1 MSEAVKAPIRKV
13 EVGSLETQ
21 VEQRPD
27 GSLIM
32 RSSRSLG
39 PYPARLNDRLIRWA
53 AERPGHTFLAQR
65 GAGGDW
71 RRVSYAEALSAVRV
85 LAQGLLD
92 LGLDAQRPLAVIS
105 DNSIEH
111 GLLGLAAMHAG
122 IPYAPISPAYSLLS
136 TDHAK
141 LRYIL
146 SMLTPG
152 AVFAADGTQFAK
164 AIAAAV
170 PQDAALITAGGD
182 AGRKAISAA
191 ALLVGKASS
200 AVDRAYDRVGP
211 ETVAKILFTS
221 GSTGN
226 PKGVITTQRM
236 WCSNQQ
242 MVAECLPCFV
252 STPPVLVDWLPWN
265 HVFGGSHN
273 FGIVLYNG
281 GSLYIDEGKPVPALV
296 GRTIANLRD
305 IAPTVYYNVPRGFEA
320 LVAYLEQEPAL
331 RRHFFSRLQFMF
343 YAGANLSQPTW
354 EALDRLAAETCGER
368 ILMMSSLGSTETA
381 PFATCANWDSR
392 RAGQIGLP
400 APGVEIKLVPV
411 EDKLEAR
418 FRGPNI
424 TPGYW
429 RAPEVTRAAFD
440 EEGFYKMGDAVRPVD
455 PDDLQKGLMFDG
467 RIAEDFKLATG
478 TWVSVGRLRTDM
490 IAAGA
495 PYVQDVVVAGH
506 DRDYVAA
513 LIFLYPPACS
523 RLCTDLPGGSPLGAF
538 ARHPG
543 MRAFLQSMLD
553 RLAAAGTGS
562 ANRVLRALVL
572 EEPATIDRNEL
583 TDKGSIN
590 QRAVLAQRAALVDE
604 LYGETPSPRT
614 LVPQR

>member
-1 MSEAVKAPIRKV
+1 MNRPAEAPVRKV
-13 EVGSLETQ
+13 LTGAREAL
-21 VEQRPD
+21 VERRAD
-27 GSLIM
+27 GTLLL
-32 RSSRSLG
+32 RSRHPLG
-39 PYPARLNDRLIRWA
+39 PYPARLNDRLVRWA
-53 AERPGHTFLAQR
+53 RERPDQTFLAQR
-65 GAGGDW
+65 DAAGEW
-71 RRVSYAEALSAVRV
+71 RRVSYSEALSRVRV
-85 LAQGLLD
+85 LAQRLLD
-92 LGLDAQRPLAVIS
+92 LDLDAQRPLAVIS

-111 GLLGLAAMHAG
+111 GLLGLAAMHVG

-136 TDHAK
+136 TDYAK

-152 AVFAADGTQFAK
+152 AVFAAEGSLYAK

-170 PQDAALITAGGD
+170 PKDVAVITSGGD
-182 AGRKAISAA
+182 AGRTAIAA
-191 ALLVGKASS
+191 AELLAGTAGP
-200 AVDRAYDRVGP
+200 AVDRAFGGVGAD
-211 ETVAKILFTS
+211 TVAKVLFTS

-252 STPPVLVDWLPWN
+252 ATPPVLVDWLPWN

-281 GSLYIDEGKPVPALV
+281 GTLYIDEGKPVPALV
-296 GRTIANLRD
+296 ERSIRNLRD

-320 LVAYLEQEPAL
+320 LVGYLEKEPAL
-331 RRHFFSRLQFMF
+331 REHFFSRLQFMF
-343 YAGANLSQPTW
+343 YAGANLSQPIW
-354 EALDRLAAETCGER
+354 EALDRLAIQTCGER
-368 ILMMSSLGSTETA
+368 ILMMTSLGSTETA

-400 APGVEIKLVPV
+400 APGVEVKLVPV

-429 RAPEVTRAAFD
+429 RAPDITRTAFD
-440 EEGFYKMGDAVRPVD
+440 EEGFYKMGDAVRPAD
-455 PDDLQKGLMFDG
+455 PADLQKGLMFDG

-478 TWVSVGRLRTDM
+478 TWVSVGRLRTELV
-490 IAAGA
+490 AAGA

-513 LIFLYPPACS
+513 LIFLYPPACHS
-523 RLCTDLPGGSPLGAF
+523 LCPDLPADSQLGAY
-538 ARHPG
+538 ARHPAI
-543 MRAFLQSMLD
+543 RAFLQSTLQ
-553 RLAAAGTGS
+553 RLEAGATGS
-562 ANRVLRALVL
+562 ANRVLRAIVL
-572 EEPATIDRNEL
+572 EEPATIDRHEL

-590 QRAVLAQRAALVDE
+590 QRAVLTQRAALVEE
-604 LYGETPSPRT
+604 LYAEAPSPRT
-614 LVPQR
+614 LVPRR

>member
-1 MSEAVKAPIRKV
+1 VSGPAVRAV
-13 EVGSLETQ
+13 HTGALETLR
-21 VEQRPD
+21 ERRAD
-27 GSLIM
+27 GTSILRE
-32 RSSRSLG
+32 RSALG
-39 PYPARLNDRLIRWA
+39 TYPARLNDRLLHWA
-53 AERPGHTFLAQR
+53 AERPDQTFLAQR
-65 GAGGDW
+65 RADGEW
-71 RRVSYAEALSAVRV
+71 RRVTYAETLRTIRV
-85 LAQGLLD
+85 IAQKLLD
-92 LGLDAQRPLAVIS
+92 LGLSVERPLAVIS
-105 DNSIEH
+105 DNSIDH

-152 AVFAADGTQFAK
+152 AVFAAEGSQYAR

-170 PQDAALITAGGD
+170 PPDAAVITAGGD
-182 AGRKAISAA
+182 AGRGAIAYA
-191 ALLVGKASS
+191 EMVGGGAGP
-200 AVDRAYDRVGP
+200 AVDAAFARVGP
-211 ETVAKILFTS
+211 DTIAKILFTS

-242 MVAECLPCFV
+242 MVAQCLPCFV
-252 STPPVLVDWLPWN
+252 TTPPVLVDWLPWN

-281 GSLYIDEGKPVPALV
+281 GTLYIDEGKPVPALV
-296 GRTIANLRD
+296 ERTIRNLRD

-320 LVAYLEQEPAL
+320 LVSYLEQEPAL

-354 EALDRLAAETCGER
+354 EALDRLAVETCGER
-368 ILMMSSLGSTETA
+368 ILMMTSLGSTETA

-392 RAGQIGLP
+392 RAGLIGLP
-400 APGVEIKLVPV
+400 APGVEVKLVPV

-418 FRGPNI
+418 YRGPNV

-429 RAPEVTRAAFD
+429 RAPEVTRTAFD
-440 EEGFYKMGDAVRPVD
+440 EEGFYKMGDAVRLVD
-455 PDDLQKGLMFDG
+455 PDDPQKGLMFDG

-478 TWVSVGRLRTDM
+478 TWVSVGRLRTEL

-495 PYVQDVVVAGH
+495 PYVQDAVVAGH
-506 DRDYVAA
+506 DRDYVSV
-513 LIFLYPPACS
+513 LIFLYPPACG
-523 RLCTDLPGGSPLGAF
+523 RLCPELPAGSPLGAY
-538 ARHPG
+538 ARHPA
-543 MRAFLQSMLD
+543 MLAFLQDMLD
-553 RLAAAGTGS
+553 RMAAASTGS
-562 ANRVLRALVL
+562 ANRVLRAMVL
-572 EEPATIDRNEL
+572 EEPATIDRHEL

-590 QRAVLAQRAALVDE
+590 QRAVLAQRAALVEE
-604 LYGETPSPRT
+604 LYADSPSPRT
-614 LVPQR
+614 LLTRR